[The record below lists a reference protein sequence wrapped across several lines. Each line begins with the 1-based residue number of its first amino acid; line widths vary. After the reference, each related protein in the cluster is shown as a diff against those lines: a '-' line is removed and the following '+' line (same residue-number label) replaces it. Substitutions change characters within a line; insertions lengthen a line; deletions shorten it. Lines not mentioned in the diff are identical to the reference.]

1 MMRRKYLAV
10 LTAIAVVAV
19 SGAAYA
25 QAQTSWI
32 HVRVDDED
40 GSKVNVN
47 LPMSLVEVALDIAGQ
62 EAFDGHHG
70 PRLHIGRHHDVSIE
84 DLRRM
89 WTELREAGDAQFVD
103 ATDDDEHVSIYRRG
117 DRVFIDVDEDGQE
130 KVRLEVPFSVVDVLL
145 QGDGEE
151 LDFVGAIRELA
162 RTNNGEIIRVND
174 GDSSVRIWID
184 DSNEG

>member
-25 QAQTSWI
+25 QGSSWI
-32 HVRVDDED
+32 HVRVNDDD
-40 GSKVNVN
+40 GTKVSVN
-47 LPMSLVEVALDIAGQ
+47 LPMSLIEVALDIAGE
-62 EAFDGHHG
+62 EAFEGHHG
-70 PRLHIGRHHDVSIE
+70 PHLNIGRHHDVSVE

-89 WTELREAGDAQFVD
+89 WAELRETGDAQYVD
-103 ATDDDEHVSIYRRG
+103 ATDDDEHVSVYRQG
-117 DRVFIDVDEDGQE
+117 DRVFIDVDEHGRQ

-162 RTNNGEIIRVND
+162 RTNNGQIIQVND